1 MTMPQ
6 KQSLRTLSLDTA
18 SVRGS
23 VALLNGEDVIGELR
37 LASLETHSAR
47 LLRSIDFLLDSAG
60 WTLKDLDLVSA
71 GIGPGS
77 FTGIRIGVATALGL
91 AQSLGTPFAGVS
103 GLDALAYQ
111 NSFLSGKIAV
121 IMDAQRAQVYYAE
134 YICEEGKMR
143 CAGKP
148 SLFYPAALEKKLKRR
163 KVYLIGDGAFRYFSD
178 FGTLQGDWPR
188 FIEVDL
194 FLAAGIGRLALNR
207 KRSWRTGAALQSEPL
222 YIRLPDATRSKLR
235 KR

>member
-6 KQSLRTLSLDTA
+6 KLSLKTLSLDTS

-23 VALLNGEDVIGELR
+23 IALLKGEDVIGELR
-37 LASLETHSAR
+37 IASLETHSAR
-47 LLRSIDFLLDSAG
+47 LLRSIDFLLESAG
-60 WTLKDLDLVSA
+60 WVLKDLNLVSV

-91 AQSLGTPFAGVS
+91 AQSLGIPFAGVS
-103 GLDALAYQ
+103 GLDALALQ
-111 NSFLSGKIAV
+111 NSFLLGKIAV

-134 YICEEGKMR
+134 YIGEEGRIR

-148 SLFYPAALEKKLKRR
+148 SLYYPAALEKQLKRR
-163 KVYLIGDGAFRYFSD
+163 KIYLIGDGACRYFSK
-178 FGTLQGDWPR
+178 FGKLQGDWPR

-207 KRSWRTGAALQSEPL
+207 KRTWRTGEALQSEPL
-222 YIRLPDATRSKLR
+222 YIRPPDATRSKL
-235 KR
+235 